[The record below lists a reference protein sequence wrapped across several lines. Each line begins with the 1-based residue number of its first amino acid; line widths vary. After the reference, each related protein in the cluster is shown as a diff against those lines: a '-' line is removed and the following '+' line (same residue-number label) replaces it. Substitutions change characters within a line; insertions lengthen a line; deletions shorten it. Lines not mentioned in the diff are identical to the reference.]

1 MWLIYMWSNPWVVG
15 IGGGIISGI
24 AVFFVTNFV
33 FSKISKKDY
42 FRKINKANQEVIE
55 LIIMSVSEG
64 KIPTIITI
72 QSILSSLARK
82 YSIKPKD
89 MNDIKD
95 TLEDIVKEV
104 FSTNFI
110 PIDKKIEI
118 SNSIDEMIQE
128 TYEPQVS
135 EEIPQTISN
144 NRSFQVLMS
153 LVLTVIFM
161 FMFLIMMKEFVFSD
175 NSTFTFMITFV
186 TLILVLMSLTLISIK
201 QKEVRN
207 KVNKGNKD

>member
-1 MWLIYMWSNPWVVG
+1 MWSNPWVVG